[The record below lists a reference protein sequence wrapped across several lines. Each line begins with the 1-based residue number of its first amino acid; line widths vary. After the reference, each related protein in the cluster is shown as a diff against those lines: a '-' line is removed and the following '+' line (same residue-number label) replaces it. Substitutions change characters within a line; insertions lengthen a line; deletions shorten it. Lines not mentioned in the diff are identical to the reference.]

1 MVVGGNSFSVISGT
15 LTQHV
20 LNIDLQG
27 GSASGDRGRLRD
39 WWLDPE
45 MGIIYFNNSY
55 PFFEW
60 NAIKVAYIYGER
72 YLQQAIEDACTKMVA
87 VEMLLSDDR
96 SILIPEG
103 SQNVDLTSKIQ
114 LYKQDAENTLLRY
127 KEVVV
132 FG

>member
-1 MVVGGNSFSVISGT
+1 
-15 LTQHV
+15 
-20 LNIDLQG
+20 
-27 GSASGDRGRLRD
+27 
-39 WWLDPE
+39 
-45 MGIIYFNNSY
+45 
-55 PFFEW
+55 
-60 NAIKVAYIYGER
+60 
-72 YLQQAIEDACTKMVA
+72 
-87 VEMLLSDDR
+87 MLLSDDR